1 MELFIRDRKRIV
13 RLLWWNDEVNY
24 YKLSHP
30 DEAPT
35 ALKVSWVNGI
45 REKQAF
51 IMEVSYAMQV
61 HEYRFAATLKVGET
75 TWISYLVVELPGK
88 MKEDLPKTSQVQEE
102 LQRLE
107 KAAISRY
114 KTKYDMINLCGLTFI
129 LSYVCL
135 LIKLRRRPKFTYD
148 LAAKTAYIYDWSSA
162 RHKDLPDGTLQS
174 FGGTL

>member
-1 MELFIRDRKRIV
+1 MEHFIRDRKRTV
-13 RLLWWNDEVNY
+13 RRLWWNHKVNY
-24 YKLSHP
+24 YNLTHP

-45 REKQAF
+45 REKQSF

-75 TWISYLVVELPGK
+75 TWISYLVVELPGQMEK
-88 MKEDLPKTSQVQEE
+88 DLPQTLQVQEE

-114 KTKYDMINLCGLTFI
+114 ETKYDMINLCGSTLF
-129 LSYVCL
+129 LSYCL
-135 LIKLRRRPKFTYD
+135 YYIRKKLVLLSHF
-148 LAAKTAYIYDWSSA
+148 IYLSSL
-162 RHKDLPDGTLQS
+162 RVLCNDI
-174 FGGTL
+174 